1 MRLLVTGCAGF
12 IGSNFVRCY
21 LQQHPQDSIIGL
33 DKLTYAGNRANLAH
47 ADNDPRFRFVQADI
61 ADSEAVGA
69 LTKEV
74 DAVVNFAAES
84 HVDRS
89 LLDPDAFIRTN
100 VVGLHVLLEASRQAG
115 VQRFLQVSTDEVY
128 GHVPA
133 GLADESAPLAPRNPY
148 SASKAGG
155 DLLVQS
161 YWHSHGLPVVLTR
174 GANTIG
180 PYQYP
185 EKVTPLFV
193 TNALDDQPL
202 PIYGQGTAVRDYLYV
217 DDHCAA
223 IALVLHDG
231 AAGQVYNVGANEEVN
246 TVELASPHPRPA
258 RQAADADAARGRPP
272 RPRLPLQHG
281 QRSAAR
287 PGLAAALRPRRDR
300 RGDRPLVRGPRE
312 LVATDQ
318 VRRLPR
324 ILPPQLRPKDGRH
337 RVVGAPFPAFGPQST
352 QSRRLQHAAPVPLWQ
367 CLVSPSGRV
376 ELLEP
381 RVSLA
386 GPAHDQSPDPWLRP
400 RGYAPRQ

>member
-12 IGSNFVRCY
+12 IGSNFVRYY
-21 LQQHPQDSIIGL
+21 LRQHPDDSIIGL

-61 ADSEAVGA
+61 ADRDAVGP

-100 VVGLHVLLEASRQAG
+100 VVGLHVLLEAARQAG

-133 GLADESAPLAPRNPY
+133 GLADECAPLAPRNPY

-193 TNALDDQPL
+193 TNALDDEPL

-223 IALVLHDG
+223 IA
-231 AAGQVYNVGANEEVN
+231 
-246 TVELASPHPRPA
+246 P
-258 RQAADADAARGRPP
+258 RPP
-272 RPRLPLQHG
+272 RRG
-281 QRSAAR
+281 RRARS
-287 PGLAAALRPRRDR
+287 
-300 RGDRPLVRGPRE
+300 
-312 LVATDQ
+312 T
-318 VRRLPR
+318 
-324 ILPPQLRPKDGRH
+324 
-337 RVVGAPFPAFGPQST
+337 T
-352 QSRRLQHAAPVPLWQ
+352 
-367 CLVSPSGRV
+367 SGRT
-376 ELLEP
+376 
-381 RVSLA
+381 RK
-386 GPAHDQSPDPWLRP
+386 
-400 RGYAPRQ
+400 

>member
-12 IGSNFVRCY
+12 IGSNFVRYY
-21 LQQHPQDSIIGL
+21 LRQHPNDSIIGL

-61 ADSEAVGA
+61 ADRDAVGP

-100 VVGLHVLLEASRQAG
+100 VVGLHVLLEAARQAD

-133 GLADESAPLAPRNPY
+133 GLADERASLAPRNPY

-180 PYQYP
+180 PHQYP

-223 IALVLHDG
+223 IALALHEG
-231 AAGQVYNVGANEEVN
+231 AAGEVYNVGANEEVN
-246 TVELASPHPRPA
+246 TVELARRILDLLGKPPA
-258 RQAADADAARGRPP
+258 
-272 RPRLPLQHG
+272 LMQHV
-281 QRSAAR
+281 
-287 PGLAAALRPRRDR
+287 
-300 RGDRPLVRGPRE
+300 GDRPGHDYRYSMDSSRLHALGWERRYDLDATVEATVRWYEENENWWRPIKSGAFREYYQRNYGPKMA
-312 LVATDQ
+312 ATAS
-318 VRRLPR
+318 PT
-324 ILPPQLRPKDGRH
+324 
-337 RVVGAPFPAFGPQST
+337 APA
-352 QSRRLQHAAPVPLWQ
+352 
-367 CLVSPSGRV
+367 
-376 ELLEP
+376 
-381 RVSLA
+381 
-386 GPAHDQSPDPWLRP
+386 
-400 RGYAPRQ
+400 